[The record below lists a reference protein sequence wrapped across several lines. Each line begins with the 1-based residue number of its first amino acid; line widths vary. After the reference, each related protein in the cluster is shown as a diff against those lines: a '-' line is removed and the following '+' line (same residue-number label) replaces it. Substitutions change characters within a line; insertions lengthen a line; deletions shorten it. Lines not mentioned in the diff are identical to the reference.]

1 MALIILKWKYIM
13 PQLLQHIDA
22 ISREKNRDVLFV
34 HFENY
39 EKDDQNPDSNR
50 QKVLTWLEQNS
61 IPYVACMGLEE
72 EGLVDSY
79 LGDIYIDIPFD
90 LENQQYLLLSDYL
103 EDEQGE
109 MKIEGVFFFVLYL
122 ETAIELEA
130 ERVMGFESDFEDDT
144 WNGTPS

>member
-61 IPYVACMGLEE
+61 IPYVSCMGLEE